1 MTCSGCTD
9 IVRVDSV
16 DAYRMAVPCMHPHCI
31 FDVFCVIGNED
42 DPIYLG
48 LRF

>member
-1 MTCSGCTD
+1 MTCPGCTD
-9 IVRVDSV
+9 IVRVDLWIHT
-16 DAYRMAVPCMHPHCI
+16 DMAVPCMHPHCI
-31 FDVFCVIGNED
+31 FDLFCVIGNEA